1 MFDTWRKGIS
11 MSKQY
16 EVHGHVSFS
25 FTAIIDADSPDEA
38 EEIAEKDKLAFFL
51 QSMEEG
57 DTPDD
62 NDIDVE
68 FAQPFK

>member
-1 MFDTWRKGIS
+1 

-16 EVHGHVSFS
+16 EVHGSVSFS

>member
-1 MFDTWRKGIS
+1 

-16 EVHGHVSFS
+16 EVHGSVSFS
-25 FTAIIDADSPDEA
+25 FTAIIDADSADEA
-38 EEIAEKDKLAFFL
+38 EEIAEKDKVAFFL

-57 DTPDD
+57 DTPSD

-68 FAQPFK
+68 FAQ

>member
-1 MFDTWRKGIS
+1 MT
-11 MSKQY
+11 KQY
-16 EVHGHVSFS
+16 EVHGSVNFS

-38 EEIAEKDKLAFFL
+38 AAIAEKDRVAFFL

-62 NDIDVE
+62 NDIEVE
-68 FAQPFK
+68 FAQAWNV